1 VTSKGHIV
9 RSSFYGWW
17 IVAGSFMILF
27 IAVGIGLYAS
37 PVFLVPLQ
45 EHFGWSRAAI
55 AAGSAV
61 AAVVSGM
68 VSPLVGAWIDKY
80 GSRKVMTFGALVMG
94 SAFLLL
100 STMTSLWQLYA
111 FNGLAAVGLT
121 CCAWI
126 PIQTLIAN
134 WFNKNRGLAMGIA
147 LTGIGF
153 GGLVM
158 APLTSVLITRLGW
171 RLAFAGLGAL
181 ILAIVATVVLA
192 IVRSRPADMG
202 LLPDGEAAAAPGTRG
217 AHDASGLG
225 VGVDLGQAVHTGA
238 FWILATTHFL
248 WTFASFSIL
257 GHFVAHLRDVGFEGS
272 ISAAALGLTVGAS
285 VAGRIVIGYFAD
297 SASKRTVMS
306 AALAFSGLSAAL
318 LLSIQSPGAL
328 PLFVVAYGL
337 GLGGI
342 AVLFPLLIGECF
354 GLLAFGKILGLI
366 MIAAT
371 MGGAAGPVL
380 TGRIYDVTGSYRL
393 AFALHVG
400 VFIAAALAISF
411 LPRPLTRRA
420 PVPSTVPA
428 P

>member
-1 VTSKGHIV
+1 MTSLRHTV

-17 IVAGSFMILF
+17 IVAGSFLILF
-27 IAVGIGLYAS
+27 IAVGVGLYAP

-55 AAGSAV
+55 AAGSAI

-100 STMTSLWQLYA
+100 SAMTSLWQLYA
-111 FNGLAAVGLT
+111 LNGLAAIGIT

-134 WFNKNRGLAMGIA
+134 WFNKKRGLAMGIA

-158 APLTSVLITRLGW
+158 APLTGVLITRLGW

-181 ILAIVATVVLA
+181 ILTIATVVLA

-202 LLPDGEAAAAPGTRG
+202 LLPDGDMAAAPGTHG
-217 AHDASGLG
+217 THDASGLG
-225 VGVDLGQAVHTGA
+225 AGIDLGQAVRTGA
-238 FWILATTHFL
+238 FWILATAHFL
-248 WTFASFSIL
+248 WTFAGLSIV
-257 GHFVAHLRDVGFEGS
+257 GHMVAHLRDVGFEGS
-272 ISAAALGLTVGAS
+272 VAAGALGLTVGVS
-285 VAGRIVIGYFAD
+285 VAGRVVIGYFAD
-297 SASKRTVMS
+297 SANKATVLS
-306 AALAFSGLSAAL
+306 AAFAFSGLSTAL

-337 GLGGI
+337 GFGGI
-342 AVLFPLLIGECF
+342 AVLFPLLVVECF
-354 GLLAFGKILGLI
+354 GLLSFGKILGLI

-371 MGGAAGPVL
+371 MGGAAGPVF
-380 TGRIYDVTGSYRL
+380 TGRIYDMTGSYRL
-393 AFALHVG
+393 AFALHVS
-400 VFIAAALAISF
+400 VFMAAALAINF

-420 PVPSTVPA
+420 PAPSTVPV